1 MKKIRNIL
9 LIISVFVFTFMTIN
23 TTIAYLVTEAS
34 PLSSI
39 FVTNVKNGNLS
50 ITSSVNHNLG
60 NDYVIPEDI
69 KLNYQIDLGI
79 NYANIEIVT
88 TEGVFNTD
96 ENGLFNISIKPNNNV
111 IIYDI
116 SAGTE
121 VKVTQLNTTPGFEIV
136 NPTITKVMSDSEISD
151 IIFESEYKPLPAVVE
166 NFTISGEKILEGREW
181 KENDS
186 FTFKLEVQVGSE
198 WIELGRDT
206 ITYNSEDTDFAK
218 FDLSEYINDLEIPV
232 AAKVKFRMTEVVGD
246 NSTTDCDGS
255 SNYIYIIVGDETMD
269 GKLEVQKVEV
279 AGNITL
285 TETDGKYKVE
295 VSFNNANTNDLIYV
309 DEPKDSF
316 IEEEL
321 IIVRNH
327 DYEIETVI
335 NNFEGLSDDYTYKV
349 FDKDGNELEST
360 LVRTGDYVEIVSNDK
375 TYKFYMVLKGDVNGD
390 GGIAPIDYVKIK
402 NHIMGDNSLDGK
414 VYELAADYNDDE
426 NISPLDYVKVKNH
439 IMNGGN

>member
-9 LIISVFVFTFMTIN
+9 LIISVFIFTFMTIN

-39 FVTNVKNGNLS
+39 FVANIKNGNLS
-50 ITSSVNHNLG
+50 ITSSVSHNLG
-60 NDYVIPEDI
+60 NDYVIPENV
-69 KLNYQIDLGI
+69 KLNYQIDLGT
-79 NYANIEIVT
+79 NYANKEIVT

-111 IIYDI
+111 IVYDV
-116 SAGTE
+116 SAGIE

-136 NPTITKVMSDSEISD
+136 NPTITKVMSDTEISD

-166 NFTISGEKILEGREW
+166 NFTISGEKVLEGREW
-181 KENDS
+181 NENDS
-186 FTFKLEVQVGSE
+186 FAFKLEVQVGSE
-198 WIELGRDT
+198 WIELGKDT
-206 ITYNSEDTDFAK
+206 ITYNSEDPDFAK

-232 AAKVKFRMTEVVGD
+232 AAKVKFRMTEVVSD

-255 SNYIYIIVGDETMD
+255 INYIYVTVGDETMD

-279 AGNITL
+279 SGNITL

-295 VSFNNANTNDLIYV
+295 VTFNNANTNDLIYV
-309 DEPKDSF
+309 DEPNDSF
-316 IEEEL
+316 IEEDL
-321 IIVRNH
+321 IVVRNH
-327 DYEIETVI
+327 EYDIETVI

-349 FDKDGNELEST
+349 FDKVGNEVDST

-390 GGIAPIDYVKIK
+390 GDIAPIDYVKIK

-414 VYELAADYNDDE
+414 VYELAADYNDDDD
-426 NISPLDYVKVKNH
+426 ISPLDYVKVKNH

>member
-1 MKKIRNIL
+1 
-9 LIISVFVFTFMTIN
+9 
-23 TTIAYLVTEAS
+23 
-34 PLSSI
+34 
-39 FVTNVKNGNLS
+39 
-50 ITSSVNHNLG
+50 
-60 NDYVIPEDI
+60 
-69 KLNYQIDLGI
+69 
-79 NYANIEIVT
+79 
-88 TEGVFNTD
+88 
-96 ENGLFNISIKPNNNV
+96 
-111 IIYDI
+111 
-116 SAGTE
+116 
-121 VKVTQLNTTPGFEIV
+121 
-136 NPTITKVMSDSEISD
+136 MSDSEISD

-206 ITYNSEDTDFAK
+206 ITYNSEDPDFAK

-255 SNYIYIIVGDETMD
+255 SNYIYITVGDETMD

-414 VYELAADYNDDE
+414 VYELAADYNDDDD
-426 NISPLDYVKVKNH
+426 ISPLDYVKVKNH